1 MSVRVTETALTE
13 IEEICKYIE
22 KNNPVAAGAVAA
34 AIERTIA
41 AIEKRPN
48 LAPIVHD
55 GKVRAK
61 LVERFQ
67 YRIFYES
74 KAELWSLEMSE
85 ARGAYGLGRVISK
98 RADPAGHAH

>member
-1 MSVRVTETALTE
+1 MSVRLTDTALAE
-13 IEEICKYIE
+13 IEEICAYIA
-22 KNNPVAAGAVAA
+22 KDNLAAAANVAA

-41 AIEKRPN
+41 AIEKRPK

-67 YRIFYES
+67 YRVFYEV
-74 KAELWSLEMSE
+74 E
-85 ARGAYGLGRVISK
+85 GQVVIIRNVRSTK
-98 RADPAGHAH
+98 RLRPWES